1 VAHPVVRRCQDA
13 RRRTGCRK
21 RFQEDVI
28 YRSHIYIV
36 SGLRASPTQP
46 CIALATMDVANILDR
61 AQEAVDLTRNLLQ
74 KQHTAET
81 TISCHN
87 LSSALSILS
96 AALTHTL
103 TLLERITAIEAPQ
116 NALLNISN
124 VLSHSIPVLRFQMH
138 VLSDETGRDLLD
150 CPHRLLQGMAKHL
163 RRVECGSEICDSIN
177 SINSITTNLIQSYD
191 LLDIP
196 NLNARCTSHCHRAE
210 DDRRHQAKAPA
221 PDSSNGQ
228 MSTVLPKARQT
239 DQENQDKHVHFAA
252 DPPDLIIPLPGSF
265 AKPAELSASRP
276 MRQMPAGER
285 FRTEPHRRYDAQQG
299 FQALNAHSESEGEAA
314 DQRHTASE
322 NVTSSKT
329 NDEHLPP
336 LDLPSLEPT
345 GPQSPPPPYSPCHKA
360 AQDHDARSPSDHMY
374 DPDTSAN
381 PRPTLDL
388 TDLSDEEPDE
398 VWTDPITLGCREIM
412 RQRFPTTTP
421 ALYDDYMAYREQ
433 VRNSSSYKWYLNFRY
448 LSLTL
453 QPDLP
458 MQVFM
463 VGISSC
469 VRIDGQATT
478 QFEMGSVLAY
488 LFEDLIVFA
497 RSPFVS
503 SLPDPNATTSEHVPL
518 VIDSGLE
525 VLEHQSLRFC
535 HIRHATEVDKTALLI
550 ECSHN
555 LSEDQTQH
563 RVPFD
568 RHTRELRQKRLVHIT
583 FQTTCQR
590 RKVSQPLKP
599 WIEEDQPQHTH
610 NDDQIPHHHHHHNYS
625 HCHRHKHSH
634 SHHCAKK
641 HYPHPYQP
649 SGRHQRDEAPNFHDY
664 RPNIHDAFT
673 PRHHRSP
680 HHEHN
685 SDNME
690 FSQTSN
696 ERRQRCCT

>member
-1 VAHPVVRRCQDA
+1 
-13 RRRTGCRK
+13 
-21 RFQEDVI
+21 
-28 YRSHIYIV
+28 
-36 SGLRASPTQP
+36 
-46 CIALATMDVANILDR
+46 
-61 AQEAVDLTRNLLQ
+61 
-74 KQHTAET
+74 
-81 TISCHN
+81 
-87 LSSALSILS
+87 
-96 AALTHTL
+96 
-103 TLLERITAIEAPQ
+103 
-116 NALLNISN
+116 
-124 VLSHSIPVLRFQMH
+124 
-138 VLSDETGRDLLD
+138 
-150 CPHRLLQGMAKHL
+150 
-163 RRVECGSEICDSIN
+163 
-177 SINSITTNLIQSYD
+177 
-191 LLDIP
+191 
-196 NLNARCTSHCHRAE
+196 
-210 DDRRHQAKAPA
+210 
-221 PDSSNGQ
+221 

-252 DPPDLIIPLPGSF
+252 DPPDLIIPPPGSF
-265 AKPAELSASRP
+265 AKPAELSASHP
-276 MRQMPAGER
+276 MRQMPACER
-285 FRTEPHRRYDAQQG
+285 FRTEPYRRYDAQQG
-299 FQALNAHSESEGEAA
+299 FQALNAHSEPDGGTA
-314 DQRHTASE
+314 DQRNTASE

-336 LDLPSLEPT
+336 LDLPSLEPSD
-345 GPQSPPPPYSPCHKA
+345 PRSPPPPYSPCQKA
-360 AQDHDARSPSDHMY
+360 AQEHDARSPSDHMY
-374 DPDTSAN
+374 DRDASAK

-398 VWTDPITLGCREIM
+398 
-412 RQRFPTTTP
+412 
-421 ALYDDYMAYREQ
+421 

-453 QPDLP
+453 QPELP

-469 VRIDGQATT
+469 VRIDGQAAT
-478 QFEMGSVLAY
+478 QFEMGNVLAY

-497 RSPFVS
+497 RSPFIS
-503 SLPDPNATTSEHVPL
+503 SLPDPNVTTSEHVPL

-555 LSEDQTQH
+555 LSEDETHH
-563 RVPFD
+563 RVPVE
-568 RHTRELRQKRLVHIT
+568 RHTRALRQKRLVHIT

-599 WIEEDQPQHTH
+599 WIEEDQPQHTQ

-641 HYPHPYQP
+641 HYPHHYQP
-649 SGRHQRDEAPNFHDY
+649 SGRYQRDEAPNFHDY
-664 RPNIHDAFT
+664 LPNIHDAFT
-673 PRHHRSP
+673 PRHHKSP

-696 ERRQRCCT
+696 EDVSAVALEFALPIGFPGAGSSDDSDNNSTTFHGCLSRAILRSNSIERHTA